1 MFSDN
6 LSREAKQKESA
17 SLNKGFCVTCA
28 SAFALRKASRKL
40 AEDRRQL
47 NYSFNFKFSSHFIS
61 FTYRFLKWV
70 DKDRNTFFFQRS
82 KGNYVIQKYPNIIPL
97 FNEFPGLPRT
107 SLLFNVKECFLS
119 FRTASWSCRWGL
131 VWDTR

>member
-61 FTYRFLKWV
+61 FTYRFLK
-70 DKDRNTFFFQRS
+70 
-82 KGNYVIQKYPNIIPL
+82 
-97 FNEFPGLPRT
+97 
-107 SLLFNVKECFLS
+107 
-119 FRTASWSCRWGL
+119 
-131 VWDTR
+131 